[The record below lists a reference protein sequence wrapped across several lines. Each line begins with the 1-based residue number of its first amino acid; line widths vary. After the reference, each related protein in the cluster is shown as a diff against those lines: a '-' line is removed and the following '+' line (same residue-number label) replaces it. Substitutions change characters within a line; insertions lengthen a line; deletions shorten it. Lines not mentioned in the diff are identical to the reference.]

1 MTETSWYWCLTHER
15 AEAADDRDDL
25 ENALGPYE
33 SPEAA
38 THWKDRV
45 EERAVAWKAA
55 DKAWSGDDD
64 WDDEDDGAGG

>member
-1 MTETSWYWCLTHER
+1 MTQIEWYWCLTHGR
-15 AEAADDRDDL
+15 PEAADDRDDL

-33 SPEAA
+33 SPDAA
-38 THWKDRV
+38 ANWKDRV